1 MIKSVGLYLDCLWGG
16 LSFVERLGYNKK
28 TIAQLFPKSG
38 TAANVNKGVTFP
50 MKQAVGVI
58 GGVGPMATVYYMQRV
73 IEMTAANCDQ
83 EHINMLVFND
93 CDIPDRTAFI
103 TEQSSD
109 NPLPVMIEDAKRLEA
124 AGCDFV
130 VIPCNTAHYFYDEL
144 EQSVH
149 IPVVNIVEETI
160 RYAKA
165 RVLNL
170 QCVGI
175 LATTGTIVTGTYQKY
190 AEAAGLTAV
199 IPDADSQE
207 ALMRIIYDG
216 VKAGRPVSRAEFD
229 AVANALRAQGAQCLI
244 LGCTELS
251 VLKRD
256 LPIDDPD
263 VLDSIDVLASE
274 TVRRSGKS
282 FTKEGLIIKE

>member
-1 MIKSVGLYLDCLWGG
+1 
-16 LSFVERLGYNKK
+16 
-28 TIAQLFPKSG
+28 
-38 TAANVNKGVTFP
+38 

-73 IEMTAANCDQ
+73 IEMTKAGCDQ

-103 TEQSSD
+103 TEKSPD
-109 NPLPVMIEDAKRLEA
+109 NPLPVMVEDAKRLEA
-124 AGCDFV
+124 AGCEFV

-144 EQSVH
+144 EQAVE

-165 RVLNL
+165 RVQDLS
-170 QCVGI
+170 CVGI
-175 LATTGTIVTGTYQKY
+175 MATTGTIVTGTYQKY
-190 AEAAGLTAV
+190 AERAGLSFAV
-199 IPDADSQE
+199 PDENEQDL
-207 ALMRIIYDG
+207 LMQIIYDG
-216 VKAGRPVSRAEFD
+216 VKAGKPVPRADFD
-229 AVANALRAQGAQCLI
+229 RVANHLRAKGAQCLI

-256 LPIDDPD
+256 LPINDPD

-274 TVRRSGKS
+274 TVRRSGKP
-282 FTKEGLIIKE
+282 FTDECLLC

>member
-1 MIKSVGLYLDCLWGG
+1 
-16 LSFVERLGYNKK
+16 
-28 TIAQLFPKSG
+28 
-38 TAANVNKGVTFP
+38 

-73 IEMTAANCDQ
+73 IEMTKAGCDQ

-103 TEQSSD
+103 TEKSPD
-109 NPLPVMIEDAKRLEA
+109 NPLPVMVEDAKRLEA
-124 AGCDFV
+124 AGCEFV

-144 EQSVH
+144 ERAVE

-165 RVLNL
+165 RVQDLS
-170 QCVGI
+170 CVGI
-175 LATTGTIVTGTYQKY
+175 MATTGTIVTGTYQKY
-190 AEAAGLTAV
+190 AERAGLSFAV
-199 IPDADSQE
+199 PDENEQDL
-207 ALMRIIYDG
+207 LMQIIYDG
-216 VKAGRPVSRAEFD
+216 VKAGKPVPRADFD
-229 AVANALRAQGAQCLI
+229 RVANHLRAKGAQCLI

-256 LPIDDPD
+256 LSINDPD

-274 TVRRSGKS
+274 TVRRSGKP
-282 FTKEGLIIKE
+282 FTDECLLC

>member
-1 MIKSVGLYLDCLWGG
+1 
-16 LSFVERLGYNKK
+16 
-28 TIAQLFPKSG
+28 
-38 TAANVNKGVTFP
+38 

-73 IEMTAANCDQ
+73 IEMTKAGCDQ

-103 TEQSSD
+103 TEKSPD
-109 NPLPVMIEDAKRLEA
+109 NPLPVMVEDAKRLEA
-124 AGCDFV
+124 AGCEFV

-144 EQSVH
+144 EQAVE

-165 RVLNL
+165 RVQDLS
-170 QCVGI
+170 CVGI
-175 LATTGTIVTGTYQKY
+175 MATTGTIVTGTYQKY
-190 AEAAGLTAV
+190 AERAGLSFAV
-199 IPDADSQE
+199 SDEDEQDL
-207 ALMRIIYDG
+207 LMQIIYDG
-216 VKAGRPVSRAEFD
+216 VKAGKPVPRADFD
-229 AVANALRAQGAQCLI
+229 RVANHLRAKGAQCLI

-256 LPIDDPD
+256 LSINDPD

-274 TVRRSGKS
+274 TVRRSGKP
-282 FTKEGLIIKE
+282 FTDECLLC

>member
-1 MIKSVGLYLDCLWGG
+1 
-16 LSFVERLGYNKK
+16 
-28 TIAQLFPKSG
+28 
-38 TAANVNKGVTFP
+38 

-73 IEMTAANCDQ
+73 IEMTKAGCDQ

-103 TEQSSD
+103 TEKSPD
-109 NPLPVMIEDAKRLEA
+109 NPLPVMVEDAKRLEA
-124 AGCDFV
+124 AGCEFV

-144 EQSVH
+144 EQAVE

-165 RVLNL
+165 RVQDLS
-170 QCVGI
+170 CVGI
-175 LATTGTIVTGTYQKY
+175 MATTGTIVTGTYQKY
-190 AEAAGLTAV
+190 AERAGLSFAV
-199 IPDADSQE
+199 PDENEQNL
-207 ALMRIIYDG
+207 LMQIIYDG
-216 VKAGRPVSRAEFD
+216 VKAGKPVPRADFD
-229 AVANALRAQGAQCLI
+229 RVANHLRAKGAQCLI

-256 LPIDDPD
+256 LPINDPD

-274 TVRRSGKS
+274 TVRRSGKP
-282 FTKEGLIIKE
+282 FTDECLLC

>member
-1 MIKSVGLYLDCLWGG
+1 
-16 LSFVERLGYNKK
+16 
-28 TIAQLFPKSG
+28 
-38 TAANVNKGVTFP
+38 

-73 IEMTAANCDQ
+73 IEMTKAGCDQ

-103 TEQSSD
+103 TEKSSD
-109 NPLPVMIEDAKRLEA
+109 NPLPVMVEDAKRLEA
-124 AGCDFV
+124 AGCEFV

-144 EQSVH
+144 EQAVE

-165 RVLNL
+165 RVQDLS
-170 QCVGI
+170 CVGI
-175 LATTGTIVTGTYQKY
+175 MATTGTIVTGTYQKY
-190 AEAAGLTAV
+190 AERAGLSFAV
-199 IPDADSQE
+199 PDENEQNL
-207 ALMRIIYDG
+207 LMQIIYDG
-216 VKAGRPVSRAEFD
+216 VKAGKPVPRADFD
-229 AVANALRAQGAQCLI
+229 RVANHLRAKGAQCLI

-256 LPIDDPD
+256 LPINDPD

-274 TVRRSGKS
+274 TVRRSGKP
-282 FTKEGLIIKE
+282 FTDECLLC

>member
-1 MIKSVGLYLDCLWGG
+1 
-16 LSFVERLGYNKK
+16 
-28 TIAQLFPKSG
+28 
-38 TAANVNKGVTFP
+38 

-73 IEMTAANCDQ
+73 IEMTKAGCDQ

-103 TEQSSD
+103 TEKSPD
-109 NPLPVMIEDAKRLEA
+109 NPLPVMVEDAKRLEA
-124 AGCDFV
+124 AGCAFV

-144 EQSVH
+144 ERAVE

-165 RVLNL
+165 RVQDLS
-170 QCVGI
+170 CVGI
-175 LATTGTIVTGTYQKY
+175 MATTGTIVTGTYQKY
-190 AEAAGLTAV
+190 AERAGLSFAV
-199 IPDADSQE
+199 PDEDEQDL
-207 ALMRIIYDG
+207 LMQIIYDG
-216 VKAGRPVSRAEFD
+216 VKAGKPVPRADFD
-229 AVANALRAQGAQCLI
+229 RVANHLRAKGAQCLI

-256 LPIDDPD
+256 LPINDPD

-274 TVRRSGKS
+274 TVRRSGKP
-282 FTKEGLIIKE
+282 FTDECLLC

>member
-1 MIKSVGLYLDCLWGG
+1 
-16 LSFVERLGYNKK
+16 
-28 TIAQLFPKSG
+28 
-38 TAANVNKGVTFP
+38 

-73 IEMTAANCDQ
+73 IEMTKAGCDQ

-103 TEQSSD
+103 TEKSPD
-109 NPLPVMIEDAKRLEA
+109 NPLPVMVEDAKRLEA
-124 AGCDFV
+124 AGCEFV

-144 EQSVH
+144 EQAVE

-165 RVLNL
+165 RVQDLS
-170 QCVGI
+170 CVGI
-175 LATTGTIVTGTYQKY
+175 MATTGTIVTGTYQKY
-190 AEAAGLTAV
+190 AEHAGLSFAV
-199 IPDADSQE
+199 PDENEQNL
-207 ALMRIIYDG
+207 LMQIIYDG
-216 VKAGRPVSRAEFD
+216 VKAGKPVPRADFD
-229 AVANALRAQGAQCLI
+229 RVANHLRAKGAQCLI

-256 LPIDDPD
+256 LPINDPD

-274 TVRRSGKS
+274 TVRRSGKP
-282 FTKEGLIIKE
+282 FTDECLLC

>member
-1 MIKSVGLYLDCLWGG
+1 
-16 LSFVERLGYNKK
+16 
-28 TIAQLFPKSG
+28 
-38 TAANVNKGVTFP
+38 

-73 IEMTAANCDQ
+73 IEMTKAGCDQ

-103 TEQSSD
+103 TEKSPD
-109 NPLPVMIEDAKRLEA
+109 NPLPVMVEDAKRLEA
-124 AGCDFV
+124 AGCAFV

-144 EQSVH
+144 ERAVE

-165 RVLNL
+165 RVQDLS
-170 QCVGI
+170 CVGI
-175 LATTGTIVTGTYQKY
+175 MATTGTIVTGTYQKY
-190 AEAAGLTAV
+190 AERAGLSFAV
-199 IPDADSQE
+199 PDEDEQNL
-207 ALMRIIYDG
+207 LMQIIYDG
-216 VKAGRPVSRAEFD
+216 VKAGKPVPRADFD
-229 AVANALRAQGAQCLI
+229 RVANHLRAKGAQCLI

-256 LPIDDPD
+256 LPINDPD

-274 TVRRSGKS
+274 TVRRSGKP
-282 FTKEGLIIKE
+282 FTDECLLC

>member
-1 MIKSVGLYLDCLWGG
+1 
-16 LSFVERLGYNKK
+16 
-28 TIAQLFPKSG
+28 
-38 TAANVNKGVTFP
+38 

-73 IEMTAANCDQ
+73 IEMTKAGCDQ

-103 TEQSSD
+103 MEKSPD
-109 NPLPVMIEDAKRLEA
+109 NPLPVMVEDAKRLEA
-124 AGCDFV
+124 AGCEFV

-144 EQSVH
+144 EQAVE

-165 RVLNL
+165 RVQDLS
-170 QCVGI
+170 CVGI
-175 LATTGTIVTGTYQKY
+175 MATTGTIVTGTYQKY
-190 AEAAGLTAV
+190 AERAGLSFAV
-199 IPDADSQE
+199 PDENEQNL
-207 ALMRIIYDG
+207 LMQIIYDG
-216 VKAGRPVSRAEFD
+216 VKAGKPVPRADFD
-229 AVANALRAQGAQCLI
+229 RVANHLRAKGAQCLI

-256 LPIDDPD
+256 LPINDPD

-274 TVRRSGKS
+274 TVRRSGKP
-282 FTKEGLIIKE
+282 FTDECLLC

>member
-1 MIKSVGLYLDCLWGG
+1 
-16 LSFVERLGYNKK
+16 
-28 TIAQLFPKSG
+28 
-38 TAANVNKGVTFP
+38 

-73 IEMTAANCDQ
+73 IEMTKAGCDQ

-103 TEQSSD
+103 TEKSPD
-109 NPLPVMIEDAKRLEA
+109 NPLPVMVEDAKRLEA
-124 AGCDFV
+124 AGCEFV

-144 EQSVH
+144 ERAVE

-165 RVLNL
+165 RVQDLS
-170 QCVGI
+170 CVGI
-175 LATTGTIVTGTYQKY
+175 MATTGTIVTGTYQKY
-190 AEAAGLTAV
+190 AQRAGLSFAV
-199 IPDADSQE
+199 PDENEQDL
-207 ALMRIIYDG
+207 LMQIIYDG
-216 VKAGRPVSRAEFD
+216 VKAGKPVPRADFD
-229 AVANALRAQGAQCLI
+229 RVANHLRAKGAQCLI

-256 LPIDDPD
+256 LPINDPD

-274 TVRRSGKS
+274 TVRRSGKP
-282 FTKEGLIIKE
+282 FTDECLLC

>member
-1 MIKSVGLYLDCLWGG
+1 
-16 LSFVERLGYNKK
+16 
-28 TIAQLFPKSG
+28 
-38 TAANVNKGVTFP
+38 

-73 IEMTAANCDQ
+73 IEMTKAGCDQ

-103 TEQSSD
+103 TEKSSD
-109 NPLPVMIEDAKRLEA
+109 NPLPVMVEDAKRLEA
-124 AGCDFV
+124 AGCEFV

-144 EQSVH
+144 EQAVE

-165 RVLNL
+165 RVQDLS
-170 QCVGI
+170 CVGI
-175 LATTGTIVTGTYQKY
+175 MATTGTIVTGTYQKY
-190 AEAAGLTAV
+190 AERAGLSFAV
-199 IPDADSQE
+199 PDEDEQDL
-207 ALMRIIYDG
+207 LMQIIYDG
-216 VKAGRPVSRAEFD
+216 VKAGKPVPRADFD
-229 AVANALRAQGAQCLI
+229 RVANHLRAKGAQCLI

-256 LPIDDPD
+256 LPINDPD

-274 TVRRSGKS
+274 TVRRSGKP
-282 FTKEGLIIKE
+282 FTDECLLC

>member
-1 MIKSVGLYLDCLWGG
+1 
-16 LSFVERLGYNKK
+16 
-28 TIAQLFPKSG
+28 
-38 TAANVNKGVTFP
+38 

-73 IEMTAANCDQ
+73 IEMTKAGCDQ

-103 TEQSSD
+103 TEKSPD
-109 NPLPVMIEDAKRLEA
+109 NPLPVMVEDVKRLEA
-124 AGCDFV
+124 AGCEFV

-144 EQSVH
+144 EQAVE

-165 RVLNL
+165 RVQDLS
-170 QCVGI
+170 CVGI
-175 LATTGTIVTGTYQKY
+175 MATTGTIVTGTYQKY
-190 AEAAGLTAV
+190 AERAGLSFAV
-199 IPDADSQE
+199 PDENEQNL
-207 ALMRIIYDG
+207 LMQIIYDG
-216 VKAGRPVSRAEFD
+216 VKAGKPVPRADFD
-229 AVANALRAQGAQCLI
+229 RVANHLRAKGAQCLI

-256 LPIDDPD
+256 LPINDPD

-274 TVRRSGKS
+274 TVRRSGKP
-282 FTKEGLIIKE
+282 FTDECLLC

>member
-1 MIKSVGLYLDCLWGG
+1 
-16 LSFVERLGYNKK
+16 
-28 TIAQLFPKSG
+28 
-38 TAANVNKGVTFP
+38 

-73 IEMTAANCDQ
+73 IEMTKAGCDQ

-103 TEQSSD
+103 TEKSPD
-109 NPLPVMIEDAKRLEA
+109 NPLPVMVEDAKRLEA
-124 AGCDFV
+124 AGCAFV

-144 EQSVH
+144 EQAVE
-149 IPVVNIVEETI
+149 IPVVNFVEESI

-165 RVLNL
+165 RVQDLS
-170 QCVGI
+170 CVGI
-175 LATTGTIVTGTYQKY
+175 MATTGTIVTGTYQKY
-190 AEAAGLTAV
+190 AERAGLSFAV
-199 IPDADSQE
+199 PDEDEQDL
-207 ALMRIIYDG
+207 LMQIIYDG
-216 VKAGRPVSRAEFD
+216 VKAGKPVPRADFD
-229 AVANALRAQGAQCLI
+229 RVANHLRAKGAQCLI

-256 LPIDDPD
+256 LPINDPD

-274 TVRRSGKS
+274 TVRRSGKP
-282 FTKEGLIIKE
+282 FTDECLLC

>member
-1 MIKSVGLYLDCLWGG
+1 
-16 LSFVERLGYNKK
+16 
-28 TIAQLFPKSG
+28 
-38 TAANVNKGVTFP
+38 

-73 IEMTAANCDQ
+73 IEMTKAGCDQ

-103 TEQSSD
+103 TEKSPD
-109 NPLPVMIEDAKRLEA
+109 NPLPVMVEDAKRLEA
-124 AGCDFV
+124 AGCEFV

-144 EQSVH
+144 EQAVE

-165 RVLNL
+165 RVQDLS
-170 QCVGI
+170 CVGI
-175 LATTGTIVTGTYQKY
+175 MATTGTIVTGTYQKY
-190 AEAAGLTAV
+190 AERAGLSFAV
-199 IPDADSQE
+199 PDENEQNL
-207 ALMRIIYDG
+207 LMQIIYDG
-216 VKAGRPVSRAEFD
+216 VKAGKPVPRADFD
-229 AVANALRAQGAQCLI
+229 RVANHLRAKGAQCLI

-256 LPIDDPD
+256 LPINAPD

-274 TVRRSGKS
+274 TVRRSGKP
-282 FTKEGLIIKE
+282 FTDECLLC

>member
-1 MIKSVGLYLDCLWGG
+1 
-16 LSFVERLGYNKK
+16 
-28 TIAQLFPKSG
+28 
-38 TAANVNKGVTFP
+38 

-73 IEMTAANCDQ
+73 IEMTKAGCDQ

-103 TEQSSD
+103 TEKSPD
-109 NPLPVMIEDAKRLEA
+109 NPLPVMVEDAKRLEA
-124 AGCDFV
+124 AGCEFV

-144 EQSVH
+144 EQAVE

-165 RVLNL
+165 RVQDLS
-170 QCVGI
+170 CVGI
-175 LATTGTIVTGTYQKY
+175 MATTGTIVTGTYQKY
-190 AEAAGLTAV
+190 AERAGLSFAV
-199 IPDADSQE
+199 PDENEQNL
-207 ALMRIIYDG
+207 LMQIIYDG
-216 VKAGRPVSRAEFD
+216 VKAGKPVPRAD
-229 AVANALRAQGAQCLI
+229 YDRVANHLRAKGAQCLI

-256 LPIDDPD
+256 LPINDPD

-274 TVRRSGKS
+274 TVRRSGKP
-282 FTKEGLIIKE
+282 FTDECLLC

>member
-1 MIKSVGLYLDCLWGG
+1 
-16 LSFVERLGYNKK
+16 
-28 TIAQLFPKSG
+28 
-38 TAANVNKGVTFP
+38 

-73 IEMTAANCDQ
+73 IEMTKAGCDQ

-103 TEQSSD
+103 TEKSPD
-109 NPLPVMIEDAKRLEA
+109 NPLPVMVEDAKRLEA
-124 AGCDFV
+124 AGCEFV
-130 VIPCNTAHYFYDEL
+130 VIPCNTAHYFYDKL
-144 EQSVH
+144 EQAVE

-165 RVLNL
+165 RVQDLS
-170 QCVGI
+170 CVGI
-175 LATTGTIVTGTYQKY
+175 MATTGTIVTGTYQKY
-190 AEAAGLTAV
+190 AQRAGLSFAV
-199 IPDADSQE
+199 PDEDEQDL
-207 ALMRIIYDG
+207 LMQIIYDG
-216 VKAGRPVSRAEFD
+216 VKAGKPVPRADFD
-229 AVANALRAQGAQCLI
+229 RVANHLRAKGAQCLI

-256 LPIDDPD
+256 LPINDPD

-274 TVRRSGKS
+274 TVRRSGKP
-282 FTKEGLIIKE
+282 FTDECLLC

>member
-1 MIKSVGLYLDCLWGG
+1 
-16 LSFVERLGYNKK
+16 
-28 TIAQLFPKSG
+28 
-38 TAANVNKGVTFP
+38 

-73 IEMTAANCDQ
+73 IEMTKAGCDQ

-103 TEQSSD
+103 TEKSPD
-109 NPLPVMIEDAKRLEA
+109 NPLPVMVEDAKRLEA
-124 AGCDFV
+124 AGCEFV

-144 EQSVH
+144 ERAVE

-165 RVLNL
+165 RVQDLS
-170 QCVGI
+170 CVGI
-175 LATTGTIVTGTYQKY
+175 MATTGTIVTGTYQKY
-190 AEAAGLTAV
+190 AERAGLSFAV
-199 IPDADSQE
+199 PDEDEQDL
-207 ALMRIIYDG
+207 LMQIIYDG
-216 VKAGRPVSRAEFD
+216 VKAGKPVPRADFD
-229 AVANALRAQGAQCLI
+229 RVANHLRAKGAQCLI

-256 LPIDDPD
+256 LPINAPD

-274 TVRRSGKS
+274 TVRRSGKP
-282 FTKEGLIIKE
+282 FTDECLLC

>member
-1 MIKSVGLYLDCLWGG
+1 
-16 LSFVERLGYNKK
+16 
-28 TIAQLFPKSG
+28 
-38 TAANVNKGVTFP
+38 

-73 IEMTAANCDQ
+73 IEMTKAGCDQ

-103 TEQSSD
+103 TEKSPD
-109 NPLPVMIEDAKRLEA
+109 NPLPVMVEDAKRLEA
-124 AGCDFV
+124 AGCEFV

-144 EQSVH
+144 EQAVE

-165 RVLNL
+165 RVQDLS
-170 QCVGI
+170 CVGI
-175 LATTGTIVTGTYQKY
+175 MATTGTIVTGTYQKY
-190 AEAAGLTAV
+190 AERSGLSFAV
-199 IPDADSQE
+199 PDENEQNL
-207 ALMRIIYDG
+207 LMQIIYDG
-216 VKAGRPVSRAEFD
+216 VKAGKPVPRADFD
-229 AVANALRAQGAQCLI
+229 RVANHLRAKGAQCLI

-256 LPIDDPD
+256 LPINDPD

-274 TVRRSGKS
+274 TVRRSGKP
-282 FTKEGLIIKE
+282 FTDECLLC

>member
-1 MIKSVGLYLDCLWGG
+1 M
-16 LSFVERLGYNKK
+16 R
-28 TIAQLFPKSG
+28 
-38 TAANVNKGVTFP
+38 
-50 MKQAVGVI
+50 QAVGVI

-73 IEMTAANCDQ
+73 IEMTKAGCDQ
-83 EHINMLVFND
+83 DHINMLVFND

-103 TEQSSD
+103 TEQSPD
-109 NPLPVMIEDAKRLEA
+109 NPLPVMVEDAKRLEA
-124 AGCDFV
+124 AGCAFV

-144 EQSVH
+144 QQAVK

-160 RYAKA
+160 RYAKE
-165 RVLNL
+165 RITDL

-175 LATTGTIVTGTYQKY
+175 MATTGTIVTGTYQKY
-190 AEAAGLTAV
+190 AQQAGLDAIV
-199 IPDADSQE
+199 PDEDGQA
-207 ALMRIIYDG
+207 ALMHMIYDG
-216 VKAGRPVSRAEFD
+216 VKAGQPVAREDFD
-229 AVANALRAQGAQCLI
+229 AVANALRARGAQCLI

-274 TVRRSGKS
+274 TVRRSGKQYTS
-282 FTKEGLIIKE
+282 ECLLKE

>member
-1 MIKSVGLYLDCLWGG
+1 
-16 LSFVERLGYNKK
+16 
-28 TIAQLFPKSG
+28 
-38 TAANVNKGVTFP
+38 

-73 IEMTAANCDQ
+73 IEMTKAGCDQ
-83 EHINMLVFND
+83 EHINMLVLND

-103 TEQSSD
+103 TEKSPD
-109 NPLPVMIEDAKRLEA
+109 NPLPVMVEDAKRLEA
-124 AGCDFV
+124 AGCEFV

-144 EQSVH
+144 EQAVE

-165 RVLNL
+165 RVQDLS
-170 QCVGI
+170 CVGI
-175 LATTGTIVTGTYQKY
+175 MATTGTIVTGTYQKY
-190 AEAAGLTAV
+190 AERAGLSFAV
-199 IPDADSQE
+199 PDENEQDL
-207 ALMRIIYDG
+207 LMQIIYEG
-216 VKAGRPVSRAEFD
+216 VKAGKPVPRAD
-229 AVANALRAQGAQCLI
+229 DDRVANHLRAKGAQCLI

-256 LPIDDPD
+256 LPINDPD

-274 TVRRSGKS
+274 TVRRSGKP
-282 FTKEGLIIKE
+282 FTDECLLC

>member
-1 MIKSVGLYLDCLWGG
+1 
-16 LSFVERLGYNKK
+16 
-28 TIAQLFPKSG
+28 
-38 TAANVNKGVTFP
+38 

-73 IEMTAANCDQ
+73 IEMTKAGCDQ

-103 TEQSSD
+103 TEKSPD
-109 NPLPVMIEDAKRLEA
+109 NPLPVMVEDAKRLEA
-124 AGCDFV
+124 AGCEFV

-144 EQSVH
+144 EQAVE

-165 RVLNL
+165 RVQDLS
-170 QCVGI
+170 CVGI
-175 LATTGTIVTGTYQKY
+175 MATTGTIVTGTYQKY
-190 AEAAGLTAV
+190 AQRAGLSFAV
-199 IPDADSQE
+199 PDEDEQDL
-207 ALMRIIYDG
+207 LMQIIYDG
-216 VKAGRPVSRAEFD
+216 VKAGKPVPRADFD
-229 AVANALRAQGAQCLI
+229 RVANHLRAKGAQCLI

-274 TVRRSGKS
+274 TVRRSGKP
-282 FTKEGLIIKE
+282 FTDECLLC

>member
-1 MIKSVGLYLDCLWGG
+1 
-16 LSFVERLGYNKK
+16 
-28 TIAQLFPKSG
+28 
-38 TAANVNKGVTFP
+38 

-73 IEMTAANCDQ
+73 IEMTKAGCDQ

-103 TEQSSD
+103 TEKSPD
-109 NPLPVMIEDAKRLEA
+109 NPLPVMVEDAKRLEA
-124 AGCDFV
+124 AGCEFV

-144 EQSVH
+144 EQAVE

-165 RVLNL
+165 RVQDLS
-170 QCVGI
+170 CVGI
-175 LATTGTIVTGTYQKY
+175 MATTGTIVTGTYQKY
-190 AEAAGLTAV
+190 AERAGLSFAV
-199 IPDADSQE
+199 PDEDEQDL
-207 ALMRIIYDG
+207 LMQIIYDG
-216 VKAGRPVSRAEFD
+216 VKAGKPVPRADFD
-229 AVANALRAQGAQCLI
+229 RVANHLRAKGAQCLI

-256 LPIDDPD
+256 LPINDPD

-274 TVRRSGKS
+274 TVRRIGKP
-282 FTKEGLIIKE
+282 FTDECLLC

>member
-1 MIKSVGLYLDCLWGG
+1 
-16 LSFVERLGYNKK
+16 
-28 TIAQLFPKSG
+28 
-38 TAANVNKGVTFP
+38 

-73 IEMTAANCDQ
+73 IEMTKAGCDQ

-103 TEQSSD
+103 TEKSPD
-109 NPLPVMIEDAKRLEA
+109 NPLPVMVEDAKRLEA
-124 AGCDFV
+124 AGCEFV
-130 VIPCNTAHYFYDEL
+130 VIPCNTAHYFYDKL
-144 EQSVH
+144 EQAVE

-165 RVLNL
+165 RVQDLS
-170 QCVGI
+170 CVGI
-175 LATTGTIVTGTYQKY
+175 MATTGTIVTGTYQKY
-190 AEAAGLTAV
+190 AERAGLSFAV
-199 IPDADSQE
+199 PDEDEQDL
-207 ALMRIIYDG
+207 LMQIIYDG
-216 VKAGRPVSRAEFD
+216 VKAGKAVPRADFD
-229 AVANALRAQGAQCLI
+229 RVANHLRAKGAQCLI

-256 LPIDDPD
+256 LPINDPD

-274 TVRRSGKS
+274 TVRRSGKP
-282 FTKEGLIIKE
+282 FTDECLLC

>member
-1 MIKSVGLYLDCLWGG
+1 
-16 LSFVERLGYNKK
+16 
-28 TIAQLFPKSG
+28 
-38 TAANVNKGVTFP
+38 

-73 IEMTAANCDQ
+73 IEMTKAGCDQ

-103 TEQSSD
+103 TEKSPD
-109 NPLPVMIEDAKRLEA
+109 NPLPVMVEDAKRLEA
-124 AGCDFV
+124 AGCEFV

-144 EQSVH
+144 EQAVE

-165 RVLNL
+165 RVQDLS
-170 QCVGI
+170 CVGI
-175 LATTGTIVTGTYQKY
+175 MATTGTIVTGTYQKY
-190 AEAAGLTAV
+190 AERAGLSFAV
-199 IPDADSQE
+199 PDENEQNL
-207 ALMRIIYDG
+207 LMQIIYDG
-216 VKAGRPVSRAEFD
+216 VKAGKPVPRADFD
-229 AVANALRAQGAQCLI
+229 RVANHLRAKGAQCLI

-256 LPIDDPD
+256 LSINDSD

-274 TVRRSGKS
+274 TVRRSGKP
-282 FTKEGLIIKE
+282 FTDECLLC

>member
-1 MIKSVGLYLDCLWGG
+1 M
-16 LSFVERLGYNKK
+16 R
-28 TIAQLFPKSG
+28 
-38 TAANVNKGVTFP
+38 
-50 MKQAVGVI
+50 QAVGVI

-73 IEMTAANCDQ
+73 IEMTKAGCDQ
-83 EHINMLVFND
+83 DHINMLVFND

-109 NPLPVMIEDAKRLEA
+109 NPLPVMVEDAKRLEA
-124 AGCDFV
+124 AGCAFV

-144 EQSVH
+144 QQAVK

-160 RYAKA
+160 RYAKERIA
-165 RVLNL
+165 DLH
-170 QCVGI
+170 CVGI
-175 LATTGTIVTGTYQKY
+175 MATTGTIVTGTYQKY
-190 AEAAGLTAV
+190 AQQAGLDAIV
-199 IPDADSQE
+199 PDEDGQA
-207 ALMRIIYDG
+207 ALMHMIYDG
-216 VKAGRPVSRAEFD
+216 VKAGQPVAREDFD
-229 AVANALRAQGAQCLI
+229 AVANALRARGAQCLI

-274 TVRRSGKS
+274 TVRRSGKQYTS
-282 FTKEGLIIKE
+282 ECLLKE

>member
-1 MIKSVGLYLDCLWGG
+1 
-16 LSFVERLGYNKK
+16 
-28 TIAQLFPKSG
+28 
-38 TAANVNKGVTFP
+38 

-73 IEMTAANCDQ
+73 IEMTKAGCDQ

-103 TEQSSD
+103 TEKSPD
-109 NPLPVMIEDAKRLEA
+109 NPLPVMVEDAKRLEA
-124 AGCDFV
+124 AGCEFV
-130 VIPCNTAHYFYDEL
+130 VIPCNTAHYFYDKL
-144 EQSVH
+144 EQAVE

-165 RVLNL
+165 RVQDLS
-170 QCVGI
+170 CVGI
-175 LATTGTIVTGTYQKY
+175 MATTGTIVTGTYQKY
-190 AEAAGLTAV
+190 AERAGLSFAV
-199 IPDADSQE
+199 PDEDEQNL
-207 ALMRIIYDG
+207 LMQIIYDG
-216 VKAGRPVSRAEFD
+216 VKAGKPVPRADFD
-229 AVANALRAQGAQCLI
+229 RVANHLRAKGAQCLI

-256 LPIDDPD
+256 LPINDPD

-274 TVRRSGKS
+274 TVRRSGKP
-282 FTKEGLIIKE
+282 FTDECLLC

>member
-1 MIKSVGLYLDCLWGG
+1 
-16 LSFVERLGYNKK
+16 
-28 TIAQLFPKSG
+28 
-38 TAANVNKGVTFP
+38 

-73 IEMTAANCDQ
+73 IEMTKAGCDQ

-103 TEQSSD
+103 TEKSPD
-109 NPLPVMIEDAKRLEA
+109 NPLPVMVEDAKRLEA
-124 AGCDFV
+124 AGCEFV

-144 EQSVH
+144 EQAVE

-165 RVLNL
+165 RVQDLS
-170 QCVGI
+170 CVGI
-175 LATTGTIVTGTYQKY
+175 MATTGTIVTGTYQKY
-190 AEAAGLTAV
+190 AERAGLSFV
-199 IPDADSQE
+199 VPDEDEQDL
-207 ALMRIIYDG
+207 LMQIIYDG
-216 VKAGRPVSRAEFD
+216 VKAGKPVPRADFD
-229 AVANALRAQGAQCLI
+229 RVANHLRAKGAQCLI

-256 LPIDDPD
+256 LPINDPD

-274 TVRRSGKS
+274 TVRRSGKP
-282 FTKEGLIIKE
+282 FTDECLLC

>member
-1 MIKSVGLYLDCLWGG
+1 
-16 LSFVERLGYNKK
+16 
-28 TIAQLFPKSG
+28 
-38 TAANVNKGVTFP
+38 

-73 IEMTAANCDQ
+73 IEMTKAGCDQ

-103 TEQSSD
+103 TEKSPD
-109 NPLPVMIEDAKRLEA
+109 NPLPVMAEDAKRLEA
-124 AGCDFV
+124 AGCEFV

-144 EQSVH
+144 EQAVE

-165 RVLNL
+165 RVQDLS
-170 QCVGI
+170 CVGI
-175 LATTGTIVTGTYQKY
+175 MATTGTIVTGTYQKY
-190 AEAAGLTAV
+190 AERAGLSFAV
-199 IPDADSQE
+199 PDEDEQDL
-207 ALMRIIYDG
+207 LMQIIYDG
-216 VKAGRPVSRAEFD
+216 VKAGKPVPRADFD
-229 AVANALRAQGAQCLI
+229 RVANHLRAKGAQCLI

-256 LPIDDPD
+256 LPINDPD

-274 TVRRSGKS
+274 TVRRSGKP
-282 FTKEGLIIKE
+282 FTDECLLC

>member
-1 MIKSVGLYLDCLWGG
+1 
-16 LSFVERLGYNKK
+16 
-28 TIAQLFPKSG
+28 
-38 TAANVNKGVTFP
+38 

-73 IEMTAANCDQ
+73 IEMTKAGCDQ

-103 TEQSSD
+103 TEKSPD
-109 NPLPVMIEDAKRLEA
+109 NPLPVMVEDAKRLEA
-124 AGCDFV
+124 AGCEFV

-144 EQSVH
+144 ERAVE

-165 RVLNL
+165 RVQDLS
-170 QCVGI
+170 CVGI
-175 LATTGTIVTGTYQKY
+175 MATTGTIVTGTYQKY
-190 AEAAGLTAV
+190 AERAGLSFAV
-199 IPDADSQE
+199 PDEDEQDL
-207 ALMRIIYDG
+207 LMQIIYDG
-216 VKAGRPVSRAEFD
+216 VKAGKPVPRADFD
-229 AVANALRAQGAQCLI
+229 RVANHLRAKGAQCLI

-256 LPIDDPD
+256 LPINDPD

-274 TVRRSGKS
+274 TVRRSGKP
-282 FTKEGLIIKE
+282 FTDECLLC

>member
-1 MIKSVGLYLDCLWGG
+1 
-16 LSFVERLGYNKK
+16 
-28 TIAQLFPKSG
+28 
-38 TAANVNKGVTFP
+38 

-73 IEMTAANCDQ
+73 IEMTKAGCDQ

-103 TEQSSD
+103 TEKSPD
-109 NPLPVMIEDAKRLEA
+109 NPLPVMVEDAKRLA
-124 AGCDFV
+124 QAGCEFV

-144 EQSVH
+144 EQAVE

-165 RVLNL
+165 RVQDLS
-170 QCVGI
+170 CVGI
-175 LATTGTIVTGTYQKY
+175 MATTGTIVTGTYQKY
-190 AEAAGLTAV
+190 AERAGLSFAV
-199 IPDADSQE
+199 PDEDEQNL
-207 ALMRIIYDG
+207 LMQIIYDG
-216 VKAGRPVSRAEFD
+216 VKAGKPVPRADFD
-229 AVANALRAQGAQCLI
+229 RVANHLRAKGAQCLI

-256 LPIDDPD
+256 LPINDPD

-274 TVRRSGKS
+274 TVRRSGKP
-282 FTKEGLIIKE
+282 FTDECLLC